1 MGELILRNNTQQEWV
16 SIIFFLNL
24 LIVSSIFFLNPN
36 RVKRMIKF
44 YATDFYISKYT
55 SERNLNYL
63 SVYNLLSFLLIIN
76 TLCLFIFSFF
86 NYSSKVSKF
95 DTKYYYLIIVLFI
108 FFGIRFLLLK
118 IIAGLIGE
126 IMELKSLFFKSFT
139 HHVQFSLILFIVL
152 FLNFHSSLSN
162 ITFILVTSFIGLMW
176 FFYQSRVIVS
186 VFRSKP
192 RELIYIILYLC
203 TSKIIPW
210 YWLYFFVV
218 ELKL

>member
-76 TLCLFIFSFF
+76 TLCLLIFSFF
-86 NYSSKVSKF
+86 NYSSKVAKF

-118 IIAGLIGE
+118 IVAGLIGE

-152 FLNFHSSLSN
+152 FLNFYSSFSN
-162 ITFILVTSFIGLMW
+162 ITFIWVTSFIGLMW
-176 FFYQSRVIVS
+176 FFYQSSVIVS

>member
-44 YATDFYISKYT
+44 YDTDFYISKYT

-152 FLNFHSSLSN
+152 FLNFYSSFSN
-162 ITFILVTSFIGLMW
+162 IIFIWVTSFIGLMW
-176 FFYQSRVIVS
+176 FFYQSSVIVS

>member
-63 SVYNLLSFLLIIN
+63 SVYNLLSFLLILN

-86 NYSSKVSKF
+86 NYSSKVAKF
-95 DTKYYYLIIVLFI
+95 DTRYYYLIIVLFI

-118 IIAGLIGE
+118 IVAGLIGE

-152 FLNFHSSLSN
+152 FLNFYSSLSN
-162 ITFILVTSFIGLMW
+162 ITFIWVTSFIGLMW

-203 TSKIIPW
+203 TLKIIPW
-210 YWLYFFVV
+210 YWLYFFVIGF
-218 ELKL
+218 KL

>member
-1 MGELILRNNTQQEWV
+1 MGELILRNNTQQDWV
-16 SIIFFLNL
+16 TIIFFLNL

-95 DTKYYYLIIVLFI
+95 DTRYYYLIIVLFI

-152 FLNFHSSLSN
+152 FLNFYSSLSN
-162 ITFILVTSFIGLMW
+162 ITFIFVTSFIGLMW

-186 VFRSKP
+186 VFRYKP

-203 TSKIIPW
+203 TLKIIPW
-210 YWLYFFVV
+210 YWLYFFVI
-218 ELKL
+218 ELML

>member
-36 RVKRMIKF
+36 RVIRMIKF

-63 SVYNLLSFLLIIN
+63 SAYNLLSFLLILN

-86 NYSSKVSKF
+86 NYSSKVAKF
-95 DTKYYYLIIVLFI
+95 DTRYYYLIIVLFI
-108 FFGIRFLLLK
+108 YFGIRFLLLK
-118 IIAGLIGE
+118 ILAGLIGE

-152 FLNFHSSLSN
+152 FLNFYSSLSN
-162 ITFILVTSFIGLMW
+162 ITFIWVTSFIGLMW

-203 TSKIIPW
+203 TLKIIPW
-210 YWLYFFVV
+210 YWLYFFVIGF
-218 ELKL
+218 KL

>member
-1 MGELILRNNTQQEWV
+1 MGELILRNNTQQDWV

-36 RVKRMIKF
+36 RVIRMIKF

-63 SVYNLLSFLLIIN
+63 SAYNLLSFLLILN

-86 NYSSKVSKF
+86 NYSSKVAKF
-95 DTKYYYLIIVLFI
+95 DTRYYYLIIVLFI
-108 FFGIRFLLLK
+108 YFGIRFLLLK
-118 IIAGLIGE
+118 ILAGLIGE

-139 HHVQFSLILFIVL
+139 HHVQFSLILYIIL
-152 FLNFHSSLSN
+152 FFNFYSSLSN
-162 ITFILVTSFIGLMW
+162 ITFIWVTSFIGLMW

-203 TSKIIPW
+203 TLKIIPW
-210 YWLYFFVV
+210 YWLYFFVIGF
-218 ELKL
+218 KL

>member
-63 SVYNLLSFLLIIN
+63 SVYNLLSFLLILN

-86 NYSSKVSKF
+86 NYSSKVAKF
-95 DTKYYYLIIVLFI
+95 DTRYYYLIIVLFI
-108 FFGIRFLLLK
+108 YFGIRFLLLK
-118 IIAGLIGE
+118 ILAGLIGE

-152 FLNFHSSLSN
+152 FLNFYSSLSN
-162 ITFILVTSFIGLMW
+162 ITFIWVTSFIGLMW

-203 TSKIIPW
+203 TLKIIPW
-210 YWLYFFVV
+210 YWLYFFVI

>member
-63 SVYNLLSFLLIIN
+63 SVYNLLSFLLILN

-86 NYSSKVSKF
+86 NYSSKVAKF
-95 DTKYYYLIIVLFI
+95 DTRYYYLIIVLFI
-108 FFGIRFLLLK
+108 YFGIRFLLLK
-118 IIAGLIGE
+118 ILAGLIGE

-139 HHVQFSLILFIVL
+139 HNVQFSLILFIVL
-152 FLNFHSSLSN
+152 FLNFYSSLSN
-162 ITFILVTSFIGLMW
+162 ITFIWVTSFIGLMW

-192 RELIYIILYLC
+192 RGLLYIILYLC
-203 TSKIIPW
+203 TLKIIPW
-210 YWLYFFVV
+210 YWLYFFVIGF
-218 ELKL
+218 KL

>member
-1 MGELILRNNTQQEWV
+1 MGELILRNNTQQDWV
-16 SIIFFLNL
+16 TIIFFLNL

-63 SVYNLLSFLLIIN
+63 SVYNLLSFFLILN

-118 IIAGLIGE
+118 IIAGLIGD

-152 FLNFHSSLSN
+152 FLNFYSSLSN

-186 VFRSKP
+186 VFRYKP

-203 TSKIIPW
+203 TLKIIPW

>member
-1 MGELILRNNTQQEWV
+1 MGELILRNNTQQDWV
-16 SIIFFLNL
+16 TIIFFLNL

-186 VFRSKP
+186 VFRYKP

-203 TSKIIPW
+203 TLKIIPW
-210 YWLYFFVV
+210 YWLYFFVI
-218 ELKL
+218 ELML

>member
-76 TLCLFIFSFF
+76 TLCLLIFSFF
-86 NYSSKVSKF
+86 NYSSKVAKF

-118 IIAGLIGE
+118 IVAGLIGE

-152 FLNFHSSLSN
+152 FLNFYSSFSN
-162 ITFILVTSFIGLMW
+162 ITFIWVTSFIGLMW

-203 TSKIIPW
+203 TLKIIPW
-210 YWLYFFVV
+210 YWLYFFVI

>member
-63 SVYNLLSFLLIIN
+63 SVYNLLSFLLILN

-86 NYSSKVSKF
+86 NYSSKVAKF
-95 DTKYYYLIIVLFI
+95 DTRYYYLIIVLFI

-152 FLNFHSSLSN
+152 FLNFYSSLSN
-162 ITFILVTSFIGLMW
+162 ITFIWVTSFIGLMW

-203 TSKIIPW
+203 TLKIIPW
-210 YWLYFFVV
+210 YWLYFFVI

>member
-1 MGELILRNNTQQEWV
+1 MGELILRNNTQQDWV
-16 SIIFFLNL
+16 TIIFFLNL

-63 SVYNLLSFLLIIN
+63 SVYNLLSFFLILI

-86 NYSSKVSKF
+86 NYSSKVAKF
-95 DTKYYYLIIVLFI
+95 DTRYYYLIIVLFI

-118 IIAGLIGE
+118 IITNLIGE

-139 HHVQFSLILFIVL
+139 HHVQFSLILSIVL

-186 VFRSKP
+186 VFRYKP

-203 TSKIIPW
+203 TLKIIPW
-210 YWLYFFVV
+210 YWLYFFVI

>member
-63 SVYNLLSFLLIIN
+63 SVYNLLSFLLILN

-86 NYSSKVSKF
+86 NYSSKVAKF
-95 DTKYYYLIIVLFI
+95 DTRYYYLIIVLFI

-118 IIAGLIGE
+118 IVAGLIGE

-139 HHVQFSLILFIVL
+139 HHVQFSLILFIVM
-152 FLNFHSSLSN
+152 FLNIHSSLSN
-162 ITFILVTSFIGLMW
+162 VTFIWITTLIGLMW

-203 TSKIIPW
+203 TLKIIPW
-210 YWLYFFVV
+210 YWLYFFVI

>member
-1 MGELILRNNTQQEWV
+1 MGELILRNNTHQEWV

-24 LIVSSIFFLNPN
+24 LFVCGIFFLDPI
-36 RVKRMIKF
+36 RLKRMIKF

-55 SERNLNYL
+55 SERDLNYL
-63 SVYNLLSFLLIIN
+63 SIYNLLSFLLILN

-86 NYSSKVSKF
+86 NYSSKVAKF
-95 DTKYYYLIIVLFI
+95 DSIYYYLIIVLFI

-118 IIAGLIGE
+118 IIAGIIGE

-139 HHVQFSLILFIVL
+139 HHVQFSLILFIIL
-152 FLNFHSSLSN
+152 FLNFYSSLSN
-162 ITFILVTSFIGLMW
+162 ATFIWVTSFIGLMW
-176 FFYQSRVIVS
+176 FFYQIRVTIS

-192 RELIYIILYLC
+192 GELLYIILYLC
-203 TSKIIPW
+203 TLKIIPW
-210 YWLYFFVV
+210 YWFYFFVI

>member
-36 RVKRMIKF
+36 RVIRMIKF

-63 SVYNLLSFLLIIN
+63 SVYNLLSFLLILN

-86 NYSSKVSKF
+86 NYSSKVAKF
-95 DTKYYYLIIVLFI
+95 DTRYYYLIIVLFI

-118 IIAGLIGE
+118 ILAGLIGE

-139 HHVQFSLILFIVL
+139 HHVQFSLILIIVL
-152 FLNFHSSLSN
+152 FLNFYSSLPN
-162 ITFILVTSFIGLMW
+162 ITFIWVTSFIGLMW

-203 TSKIIPW
+203 TLKIIPW
-210 YWLYFFVV
+210 YWLYFFVIGF
-218 ELKL
+218 KL

>member
-63 SVYNLLSFLLIIN
+63 SVYNLLSFLLILN

-86 NYSSKVSKF
+86 NYSSKVAKF
-95 DTKYYYLIIVLFI
+95 DTRYYYLIIVLFI
-108 FFGIRFLLLK
+108 YFGIRFLLLK
-118 IIAGLIGE
+118 ILAGLIGE

-152 FLNFHSSLSN
+152 FLNFYSSLSN
-162 ITFILVTSFIGLMW
+162 ITFIWVTSFIGLTW

-203 TSKIIPW
+203 TLKIIPW
-210 YWLYFFVV
+210 YWLYFFVIGF
-218 ELKL
+218 KL

>member
-63 SVYNLLSFLLIIN
+63 SVYNLLSFFLILN

-86 NYSSKVSKF
+86 NYSSKVAKF
-95 DTKYYYLIIVLFI
+95 DTRYYYLIIVLFI

-203 TSKIIPW
+203 TLKIIPW
-210 YWLYFFVV
+210 YWLYFFVI

>member
-63 SVYNLLSFLLIIN
+63 SVYNLLSFFLILN

-86 NYSSKVSKF
+86 NYSSKVAKF
-95 DTKYYYLIIVLFI
+95 DTRYFYLMIVLFI
-108 FFGIRFLLLK
+108 YFGIRFLLLK
-118 IIAGLIGE
+118 IIAGLIGD

-139 HHVQFSLILFIVL
+139 HHVQFSLILNIVL
-152 FLNFHSSLSN
+152 FLNFYSSLSN
-162 ITFILVTSFIGLMW
+162 ITFIWVTSFIGLMW

-186 VFRSKP
+186 VFRYKP

-203 TSKIIPW
+203 TLKIIPW
-210 YWLYFFVV
+210 YWLYFFVI

>member
-76 TLCLFIFSFF
+76 TLCLLIFSFF
-86 NYSSKVSKF
+86 NYSSKVAKF

-118 IIAGLIGE
+118 IVAGLIGE

-152 FLNFHSSLSN
+152 FLNFYSSFSN
-162 ITFILVTSFIGLMW
+162 ITFIWVTSFIGLMW

-203 TSKIIPW
+203 TLKIIPW

>member
-76 TLCLFIFSFF
+76 TLCLLIFSFF
-86 NYSSKVSKF
+86 NYSSKVAKF

-118 IIAGLIGE
+118 IVAGLIGE

-139 HHVQFSLILFIVL
+139 HHVQFSLILFIIL
-152 FLNFHSSLSN
+152 FLNFYSSFSN
-162 ITFILVTSFIGLMW
+162 ITFIWVTSFIGLMW
-176 FFYQSRVIVS
+176 FFYQSSVIVS

>member
-63 SVYNLLSFLLIIN
+63 SVYNLLSFLLILN

-86 NYSSKVSKF
+86 NYSSKVAKF
-95 DTKYYYLIIVLFI
+95 DTRYYYLIIVLFI
-108 FFGIRFLLLK
+108 YFGIRFLLLK
-118 IIAGLIGE
+118 IVAGLIGE

-152 FLNFHSSLSN
+152 FLNFYSSLSN
-162 ITFILVTSFIGLMW
+162 ITFIWVTSFIGLMW

-203 TSKIIPW
+203 TLKIIPW
-210 YWLYFFVV
+210 YWLYFFVI

>member
-1 MGELILRNNTQQEWV
+1 MGELILRNNTQQDWV
-16 SIIFFLNL
+16 TIIFFLNL

-76 TLCLFIFSFF
+76 TLCLFIFSLF
-86 NYSSKVSKF
+86 NYSSKVAKF

-152 FLNFHSSLSN
+152 FLNFYSSFSN
-162 ITFILVTSFIGLMW
+162 IIFIWVTSFIGLMW

-186 VFRSKP
+186 VFRYKP
-192 RELIYIILYLC
+192 RELIYIIRYLC

>member
-63 SVYNLLSFLLIIN
+63 SVYNLLSFLLILN

-86 NYSSKVSKF
+86 NYSSKVAKF
-95 DTKYYYLIIVLFI
+95 DTRYYYLIIVLFI

-152 FLNFHSSLSN
+152 FLNFYSSLSN
-162 ITFILVTSFIGLMW
+162 ITFIWVTSFIGLMW

-186 VFRSKP
+186 VFRYKP

-203 TSKIIPW
+203 TLKIIPW
-210 YWLYFFVV
+210 YWLYFFVI

>member
-63 SVYNLLSFLLIIN
+63 SLYNLLSFLLILN

-86 NYSSKVSKF
+86 NYSSKVAKF
-95 DTKYYYLIIVLFI
+95 DTRYYYLIIVLFI
-108 FFGIRFLLLK
+108 YFGIRFLLLK
-118 IIAGLIGE
+118 ILAGLIGE

-152 FLNFHSSLSN
+152 FLNFYSSLPN
-162 ITFILVTSFIGLMW
+162 ITFIWVTSFIGLMW

-203 TSKIIPW
+203 TLKIIPW
-210 YWLYFFVV
+210 YWLYFFVIGF
-218 ELKL
+218 KL

>member
-1 MGELILRNNTQQEWV
+1 MGELILRNNTQQELV

-76 TLCLFIFSFF
+76 TLCLLIFSFF
-86 NYSSKVSKF
+86 NYSSKVAKF

-118 IIAGLIGE
+118 IVAGLIGE

-152 FLNFHSSLSN
+152 FLNFYSSLSN
-162 ITFILVTSFIGLMW
+162 ITFIWVTSFIGLMW

-203 TSKIIPW
+203 TLKIIPW
-210 YWLYFFVV
+210 YWLYFFVI

>member
-63 SVYNLLSFLLIIN
+63 SVYNLLSFLLILN

-86 NYSSKVSKF
+86 NYSSKVAKF
-95 DTKYYYLIIVLFI
+95 DTRYYYLIIVLFI

-118 IIAGLIGE
+118 IVAGLIGE

-152 FLNFHSSLSN
+152 FLNFYSSFSN
-162 ITFILVTSFIGLMW
+162 ITFIWVTSFIGLMW
-176 FFYQSRVIVS
+176 FFYQSSVIVS

>member
-63 SVYNLLSFLLIIN
+63 SVYNLLSFLLILN

-86 NYSSKVSKF
+86 NYSSKVAKF

-118 IIAGLIGE
+118 IVAGLIGE
-126 IMELKSLFFKSFT
+126 TMELKSLFFKSFT

-152 FLNFHSSLSN
+152 FLNFYSSFSN
-162 ITFILVTSFIGLMW
+162 ITFIWVTSFIGLMW

-203 TSKIIPW
+203 TLKIIPW

>member
-1 MGELILRNNTQQEWV
+1 MGELILRNNTQQDWV
-16 SIIFFLNL
+16 TIIFFLNL

-63 SVYNLLSFLLIIN
+63 SVYNLLSFFLILN

-86 NYSSKVSKF
+86 NYSSKVAKF
-95 DTKYYYLIIVLFI
+95 DTRYYYLVIVLFI

>member
-76 TLCLFIFSFF
+76 TLCLLIFSFF
-86 NYSSKVSKF
+86 NYSSKVAKF

-118 IIAGLIGE
+118 IVAGLIGE

-152 FLNFHSSLSN
+152 FLNFYSSLSN
-162 ITFILVTSFIGLMW
+162 ITFIWVTSFIGLMW

>member
-63 SVYNLLSFLLIIN
+63 SVYNLLSFLLILN

-86 NYSSKVSKF
+86 NYSSKVAKF
-95 DTKYYYLIIVLFI
+95 DTRYYYLIIVLFI

-118 IIAGLIGE
+118 IVAGLIGE
-126 IMELKSLFFKSFT
+126 IMELKSLFLKSFT

-152 FLNFHSSLSN
+152 FLNFYSSLSN
-162 ITFILVTSFIGLMW
+162 ITFIWVTSFIGLMW

-203 TSKIIPW
+203 TLKIIPW

>member
-1 MGELILRNNTQQEWV
+1 MGELILRNNTQQDWV
-16 SIIFFLNL
+16 TIIFFLNL

-55 SERNLNYL
+55 SEKNLNYL
-63 SVYNLLSFLLIIN
+63 SVYNLLSFLLILN

-86 NYSSKVSKF
+86 NYSSKVAKF
-95 DTKYYYLIIVLFI
+95 DTRYYYLIIVLFI

-139 HHVQFSLILFIVL
+139 HHVQFSLILSIVL

-186 VFRSKP
+186 VFRYKP

-203 TSKIIPW
+203 TLKIIPW
-210 YWLYFFVV
+210 YWLYFFVI
-218 ELKL
+218 ELML

>member
-63 SVYNLLSFLLIIN
+63 SVYNLLSFLLILN

-86 NYSSKVSKF
+86 NYSSKVAKF
-95 DTKYYYLIIVLFI
+95 DTRYYYLIIVLFI

-152 FLNFHSSLSN
+152 FLNFYSSFSN
-162 ITFILVTSFIGLMW
+162 ITFIWVTSFIGLMW
-176 FFYQSRVIVS
+176 FFYQSSVIVS

-203 TSKIIPW
+203 TLKIIPW
-210 YWLYFFVV
+210 YWLYFFVI
-218 ELKL
+218 ELML

>member
-63 SVYNLLSFLLIIN
+63 SVYNLLSLLLIIN
-76 TLCLFIFSFF
+76 TLCLFIFSLF
-86 NYSSKVSKF
+86 NYSSKVAKF

-118 IIAGLIGE
+118 IVAGLIGE
-126 IMELKSLFFKSFT
+126 TMESKSFFFKSFT

-152 FLNFHSSLSN
+152 FLNFYSSFSN
-162 ITFILVTSFIGLMW
+162 IIFIWVTSFIGLMW
-176 FFYQSRVIVS
+176 FFYQSSVIVS

>member
-76 TLCLFIFSFF
+76 TLCLLIFSFF
-86 NYSSKVSKF
+86 NYSSKVAKF
-95 DTKYYYLIIVLFI
+95 DTRYYYLIIVLFI

-118 IIAGLIGE
+118 IVAGLIGE

-152 FLNFHSSLSN
+152 FLNFYSSFSN
-162 ITFILVTSFIGLMW
+162 ITFIWVTSFIGLMW
-176 FFYQSRVIVS
+176 FFYQSSVIVS

-203 TSKIIPW
+203 TLKIIPW
-210 YWLYFFVV
+210 YWLYFFVIGF
-218 ELKL
+218 KL

>member
-1 MGELILRNNTQQEWV
+1 
-16 SIIFFLNL
+16 
-24 LIVSSIFFLNPN
+24 
-36 RVKRMIKF
+36 MIKF

-76 TLCLFIFSFF
+76 TLCLLIFSFF
-86 NYSSKVSKF
+86 NYSSKVAKF

-118 IIAGLIGE
+118 IVAGLIGE
-126 IMELKSLFFKSFT
+126 TMELKSLFFKSFT

-152 FLNFHSSLSN
+152 FLNFYSSFSN
-162 ITFILVTSFIGLMW
+162 ITFIWVTSFIGLMW
-176 FFYQSRVIVS
+176 FFYQSSVIVS